1 MKNLKTIP
9 ILERPRERFVKL
21 GKEALDTY
29 ELVAILIQTGSSDHT
44 VTELAK
50 ILVKKFKSIR
60 SLRKA
65 SIYDLMQ
72 IPGIGPAKA
81 IQLLSALELG
91 KRLQKEM
98 FKDAIFL
105 GSPSHVFNYLKDD
118 LEMLDQEHFIVL
130 YLNTKGYLIDS
141 VELFIG
147 SLNASIIHQR
157 DIFKHAVL
165 LSAAHFIMVHNHPSG
180 DPSPSLND
188 KKVTDVIKKSSL
200 IMDITLADHII
211 IGKNQYYSF
220 KEHHMI

>member
-1 MKNLKTIP
+1 MKNDKKP
-9 ILERPRERFVKL
+9 SILDRPRERFIHL
-21 GKEALDTY
+21 GKESLDTY
-29 ELVAILIQTGSSDHT
+29 ELVAILIQTGSMDHS
-44 VTELAK
+44 VIDLAK
-50 ILVKKFKSIR
+50 ILVTKFKSIR

-105 GSPSHVFNYLKDD
+105 GSPNHVFNYLKDD
-118 LEMLDQEHFIVL
+118 LEMLDQEHFMVL
-130 YLNTKGYLIDS
+130 YLNTKGFLIEA

-147 SLNASIIHQR
+147 SLNASVIHQR

-180 DPSPSLND
+180 DPTPSLND
-188 KKVTDVIKKSSL
+188 KKVTTIIKKASE
-200 IMDITLADHII
+200 IMDISLADHII
-211 IGKNQYYSF
+211 IGKNKYYSF
-220 KEHHMI
+220 KENHHL

>member
-1 MKNLKTIP
+1 MPTLKETP

-21 GKEALDTY
+21 GREHLDTY
-29 ELVAILIQTGSSDHT
+29 ELVAILLQTGSTDHT
-44 VTELAK
+44 VIDLAK

-91 KRLQKEM
+91 KRLQKET
-98 FKDAIFL
+98 FKDEVFL
-105 GSPSHVFNYLKDD
+105 GSPDKVFAYLKDD

-130 YLNTKGYLIDS
+130 YLNTKGYLIEA

-157 DIFKHAVL
+157 DIFKHAVM

-180 DPSPSLND
+180 DPTPSLND
-188 KKVTDVIKKSSL
+188 KKVTSVILKSSE

-211 IGKNQYYSF
+211 IGKNKFYSF
-220 KEHHMI
+220 KAHHAL